1 MARQLPIKLIVAVD
15 YLSLISNGD
24 QVKIINRFV
33 SDMEKALHTKH
44 ERISFEQAWKSAP
57 PPDANGDALYMKDA
71 CRNSFFY
78 DDYHNLDSFR
88 DQYRAKFKKDP
99 YVSPPVRW
107 QWSISRDIT
116 QTDRDEAVRRLSVYK
131 AWFADKIMEVGRK
144 RTIVVL
150 PIENISPRYRDE
162 AISRFNPVGVPMLFL
177 SPILGGPE
185 CTVPVG
191 QVTYESR
198 VSNRQELLPVGL
210 SLLSAP
216 GTDIE
221 LLDMIVSCLEHNG
234 RPTAVSTGK
243 TMFDH

>member
-1 MARQLPIKLIVAVD
+1 MIITTSTVSGTSTEQNSKRILTSAHQCVGNGTAEEITCEHLPQLIG
-15 YLSLISNGD
+15 IS
-24 QVKIINRFV
+24 R
-33 SDMEKALHTKH
+33 
-44 ERISFEQAWKSAP
+44 
-57 PPDANGDALYMKDA
+57 
-71 CRNSFFY
+71 
-78 DDYHNLDSFR
+78 
-88 DQYRAKFKKDP
+88 
-99 YVSPPVRW
+99 
-107 QWSISRDIT
+107 SISRDIT

-144 RTIVVL
+144 RTITVL

-191 QVTYESR
+191 QVTYKSR

-243 TMFDH
+243 TMFGH